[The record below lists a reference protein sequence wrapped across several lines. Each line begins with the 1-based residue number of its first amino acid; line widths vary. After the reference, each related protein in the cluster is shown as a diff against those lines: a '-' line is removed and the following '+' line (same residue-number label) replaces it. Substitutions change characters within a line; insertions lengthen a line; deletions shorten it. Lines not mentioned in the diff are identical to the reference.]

1 MLSFAANESASPRMT
16 EIELKFQ
23 VPAARAEAVA
33 RAVATA
39 SAARV
44 ALRARYFDTEDRRL
58 AAAGLALRVRKE
70 GRRWVQTLKGAG
82 DGIWQ
87 RLEHE
92 VPLQVAAGTLPLADP
107 SLHDGTPAGEALQR
121 ALGDG
126 ALQPIYG
133 TEVTRTQRLLRGRG
147 CVVELAFD
155 KGALLAGEQRWPLCE
170 IEFELKGGDAAALVA
185 LAARWVQR
193 FGLTLDVRTKAE
205 RGDRLARGQ
214 RLGAPV
220 KAQPL
225 DLPAGVDCDTAL
237 RRIVGNGLR
246 QVLGNASDLAH
257 EDDTEP
263 EHLHQLR
270 VGLRRLRSA
279 LRELGPLSPNVSAD
293 WGEALGTLFGRLGSA
308 RDRDALAQTLLP
320 ALRKAGADAL
330 QLPLIEAEPAA
341 RIALRE
347 PATTLLWLQLVA
359 FAAGTTAGTTT
370 STTTGATSGTT
381 SSTTVSEPAFAPAVR
396 QRLARLHKQVR
407 RDAAR
412 FDALDDVARHRL
424 RKRVKRLRYLSEF
437 AGSLFRE
444 RRLRAFLKRLA
455 PAQEALGAFND
466 VCVARALF
474 KDAAADDP
482 LAMFALGWLAHE
494 RDDAI
499 ARCTKELARLR
510 RAEPFWG

>member
-1 MLSFAANESASPRMT
+1 MT
-16 EIELKFQ
+16 EVELKFQ
-23 VPAARAEAVA
+23 VPPDRAVA
-33 RAVATA
+33 LQRAVATA
-39 SAARV
+39 SAVRV
-44 ALRARYFDTEDRRL
+44 GLRARYFDTADRRL

-92 VPLQVAAGTLPLADP
+92 VPRQIAAGTQPLADP
-107 SLHDGTPAGEALQR
+107 ALHDGTPAGDALRR
-121 ALGDG
+121 ALGDDG
-126 ALQPIYG
+126 VLQPIYG
-133 TEVTRTQRLLRGRG
+133 TEVMRTQRLLRGRD

-155 KGALLAGEQRWPLCE
+155 QGALVAGERRWPLCE
-170 IEFELKGGDAAALVA
+170 LEFELKGGDPAALVA

-193 FGLTLDVRTKAE
+193 FGLTLDTRTKAE

-220 KAQPL
+220 KAQAL
-225 DLPAGVDCDTAL
+225 ALPADLDGDTAL
-237 RRIVGNGLR
+237 RRVVGNCLQ
-246 QVLGNASDLAH
+246 QVLGNASDLVH

-270 VGLRRLRSA
+270 VGLRRLRTA
-279 LRELGPLSPNVSAD
+279 LRELGPLSPAAAPE
-293 WGEALGTLFGRLGSA
+293 WGDALGALFGRLGSA

-320 ALRKAGADAL
+320 ALRKAGADDL

-341 RIALRE
+341 QAALRE

-359 FAAGTTAGTTT
+359 FAAGA
-370 STTTGATSGTT
+370 
-381 SSTTVSEPAFAPAVR
+381 APSPQPFVEAAR
-396 QRLARLHKQVR
+396 ERLARLFKQVR

-437 AGSLFRE
+437 AGALFAKA
-444 RRLRAFLKRLA
+444 RLREFLKLLA
-455 PAQEALGAFND
+455 PAQEALGDFND

-474 KDAAADDP
+474 KGAAADDP

-499 ARCTKELARLR
+499 GRCTKVLARLR
-510 RAEPFWG
+510 KARPFWA

>member
-1 MLSFAANESASPRMT
+1 MT

-23 VPAARAEAVA
+23 VPAARRAALGK
-33 RAVATA
+33 AVATTTA
-39 SAARV
+39 KRIV
-44 ALRARYFDTEDRRL
+44 LRARYFDTSDRRL
-58 AAAGLALRVRKE
+58 GRAGLALRVRKE

-92 VPLQVAAGTLPLADP
+92 VPLRPVPGVVPAADP
-107 SLHDGTPAGEALQR
+107 ALHDGTPAGDALRQV
-121 ALGDG
+121 LGDG
-126 ALQPIYG
+126 ELLAIYG
-133 TEVTRTQRLLRGRG
+133 TEVTRTQRLLRAPG

-155 KGALLAGEQRWPLCE
+155 QGALVAGERRWPLCE
-170 IEFELKGGDAAALVA
+170 LELELKGGDAAALVA
-185 LAARWVQR
+185 VAARWVQR
-193 FGLTLDVRTKAE
+193 FELTLDTRTKAE

-225 DLPAGVDCDTAL
+225 ALAADVDCEAAL
-237 RRIVGNGLR
+237 RRIVGNCLQ

-257 EDDTEP
+257 EEHTEP

-270 VGLRRLRSA
+270 VGLRRLRTA
-279 LRELGPLSPNVSAD
+279 LRELGPLSPTVPGA
-293 WGEALGTLFGRLGSA
+293 WGEGLSTLFGRLGSA

-320 ALRKAGADAL
+320 ALHKAGANEL
-330 QLPLIEAEPAA
+330 QLPVIEPEPAA
-341 RIALRE
+341 QTALCE
-347 PATTLLWLQLVA
+347 SATTLLWLQLVA
-359 FAAGTTAGTTT
+359 FAAGSAL
-370 STTTGATSGTT
+370 
-381 SSTTVSEPAFAPAVR
+381 SEQAFLPAVR
-396 QRLARLHKQVR
+396 QRLTQLFKQVR

-412 FDALDDVARHRL
+412 FDALDDTARHRL

-437 AGSLFRE
+437 VGALFRP

-455 PAQEALGAFND
+455 PAQEALGDFND

-510 RAEPFWG
+510 RAEPFWT

>member
-1 MLSFAANESASPRMT
+1 MT

-23 VPAARAEAVA
+23 VPASRRVA
-33 RAVATA
+33 LGKAVATA
-39 SAARV
+39 TAQRV
-44 ALRARYFDTEDRRL
+44 SLRARYFDTADRRL
-58 AAAGLALRVRKE
+58 GLAGLALRVRKE
-70 GRRWVQTLKGAG
+70 GRRWVQTLKGSG

-92 VPLQVAAGTLPLADP
+92 VVLRVAPGVQPVADP
-107 SLHDGTPAGEALQR
+107 ALHDGTEAGDALRR

-126 ALQPIYG
+126 ELQPVYG
-133 TEVTRTQRLLRGRG
+133 TEVMRTQRLLRAPG

-155 KGALLAGEQRWPLCE
+155 LGTLTAGDRRWPLCE
-170 IEFELKGGDAAALVA
+170 LEFELKGGDAAALVA

-193 FGLTLDVRTKAE
+193 FGLTLDTRTKAE

-220 KAQPL
+220 KAEAL
-225 DLPAGVDCDTAL
+225 LLPPDVDCDGAV
-237 RRIVGNGLR
+237 RRVVGNCLR
-246 QVLGNASDLAH
+246 QVLSNASDVAH

-270 VGLRRLRSA
+270 VGLRRLRTA
-279 LRELGPLSPNVSAD
+279 LSELGPLSPALPAE
-293 WGEALGTLFGRLGSA
+293 WGEGLSTLFGRLGSA

-320 ALRKAGADAL
+320 ALQKAGADNL
-330 QLPLIEAEPAA
+330 QLPVIEAEPGAQ
-341 RIALRE
+341 IALRE
-347 PATTLLWLQLVA
+347 ASTTQLWLQLVA
-359 FAAGTTAGTTT
+359 FAAGSA
-370 STTTGATSGTT
+370 A
-381 SSTTVSEPAFAPAVR
+381 SEQPFLPAVR
-396 QRLARLHKQVR
+396 ERLARLFKQVR
-407 RDAAR
+407 SDAAR
-412 FDALDDVARHRL
+412 FDAMDDTARHRL

-444 RRLRAFLKRLA
+444 RRVRAFLKRLA
-455 PAQEALGAFND
+455 PAQEALGDFND

-494 RDDAI
+494 RDDAV
-499 ARCTKELARLR
+499 ARCSRELAKLR

>member
-1 MLSFAANESASPRMT
+1 MT

-23 VPAARAEAVA
+23 VPAGRAAALA

-39 SAARV
+39 SASRV

-87 RLEHE
+87 RFEHE
-92 VPLQVAAGTLPLADP
+92 VPLPAVAGAPPSVDP
-107 SLHDGTPAGEALQR
+107 ARHDGTPAGEALRR
-121 ALGDG
+121 ALGDDG
-126 ALQPIYG
+126 VLQPIYG
-133 TEVTRTQRLLRGRG
+133 TEVTRTRRLLRSAG
-147 CVVELAFD
+147 CVVEVAFD
-155 KGALLAGEQRWPLCE
+155 KGALVAGARRWPLCE
-170 IEFELKGGDAAALVA
+170 LEFELKRGEPAALAA

-193 FGLTLDVRTKAE
+193 FGLTLDTRTKAE
-205 RGDRLARGQ
+205 RGERLAREE
-214 RLGAPV
+214 RLGAPA
-220 KAQPL
+220 KARPL
-225 DLPAGVDCDTAL
+225 ALAPDVDCASAL
-237 RRIVGNGLR
+237 RQVVANCLQ
-246 QVLGNASDLAH
+246 QVLGNASDLVH
-257 EDDTEP
+257 EDGTEP

-270 VGLRRLRSA
+270 VGLRRLRTA
-279 LRELGPLSPNVSAD
+279 LRELGPLCAEVPPA

-320 ALRKAGADAL
+320 ALRKAGADDL
-330 QLPLIEAEPAA
+330 QLPVIEAEPAA
-341 RIALRE
+341 QAALRE
-347 PATTLLWLQLVA
+347 PDTTLLWLQLVA
-359 FAAGTTAGTTT
+359 FAAGTAPSEQPFAG
-370 STTTGATSGTT
+370 
-381 SSTTVSEPAFAPAVR
+381 AV
-396 QRLARLHKQVR
+396 QERLARLFKQVR

-412 FDALDDVARHRL
+412 FDTLDDVARHRL

-437 AGSLFRE
+437 AATQFRE
-444 RRLRAFLKRLA
+444 RRLRDFLKRLT

-482 LAMFALGWLAHE
+482 MAMFALGWLAHE

-499 ARCTKELARLR
+499 ASCARVLAKLR
-510 RAEPFWG
+510 RARPFWD

>member
-1 MLSFAANESASPRMT
+1 MT

-23 VPAARAEAVA
+23 VPAARRQALGK
-33 RAVATA
+33 AVATA
-39 SAARV
+39 TATRIS
-44 ALRARYFDTEDRRL
+44 LRARYFDTADRRL
-58 AAAGLALRVRKE
+58 GRAGLALRVRKE

-92 VPLQVAAGTLPLADP
+92 VPLRVAPGVLPLADP
-107 SLHDGTPAGEALQR
+107 ALHDGTEAGEALRQ

-126 ALQPIYG
+126 ELQAIYG
-133 TEVTRTQRLLRGRG
+133 TEVTRTQRLLRAPG
-147 CVVELAFD
+147 CVIELALD
-155 KGALLAGEQRWPLCE
+155 QGALTADERRWPLCE
-170 IEFELKGGDAAALVA
+170 LEFELKGGDAAALVA
-185 LAARWVQR
+185 VAARWVQR
-193 FGLTLDVRTKAE
+193 FGLTLDTRTKAE
-205 RGDRLARGQ
+205 RGDRLARDQ

-220 KAQPL
+220 KAQAL
-225 DLPAGVDCDTAL
+225 VLPADIDCDSAL
-237 RRIVGNGLR
+237 RRVVGNCLQ

-257 EDDTEP
+257 EQRTEP

-270 VGLRRLRSA
+270 VGLRRLRTA
-279 LRELGPLSPNVSAD
+279 LRELGPLSPGVPAE

-320 ALRKAGADAL
+320 ALHKAGADDL
-330 QLPLIEAEPAA
+330 QLPVIEAEPEAQ
-341 RIALRE
+341 IALHE

-359 FAAGTTAGTTT
+359 FAAGTT
-370 STTTGATSGTT
+370 
-381 SSTTVSEPAFAPAVR
+381 VSDQAFAPAVR
-396 QRLARLHKQVR
+396 QGLARLFKQVR

-412 FDALDDVARHRL
+412 FDALDDTARHRL

-437 AGSLFRE
+437 VGALFR
-444 RRLRAFLKRLA
+444 RGACARFLKQLA
-455 PAQEALGAFND
+455 PAQEALGDFND

-482 LAMFALGWLAHE
+482 MAMFALGWLAHE

-499 ARCTKELARLR
+499 ARCSRVLARLR
-510 RAEPFWG
+510 RASPYWG